1 MKDIFEDHGVRFEY
15 PSDWE
20 IEVTDDGEITT
31 VSLQSPGRPAFALV
45 TLDESMPEPEDVAE
59 EVLDTMREEYPGL
72 DVSPVREKIAGHQVV
87 GHDLDFISLDM
98 TSVCQIRAFRTNQRT
113 VLVFGQWSDFE
124 DEPARAAMG
133 VLQASFEETDAT
145 D

>member
-1 MKDIFEDHGVRFEY
+1 MTEIFDDHGVRFEY

-31 VSLQSPGRPAFALV
+31 VALQSPGRPAFALV
-45 TLDESMPEPEDVAE
+45 TLDEAMPEPDEVAG

-72 DVSPVREKIAGHQVV
+72 DVFPVRERIAGHEAV

-98 TSVCQIRAFRTNQRT
+98 TSACLIRCFRTNQRT
-113 VLVFGQWSDFE
+113 ILIFGQWSEFE
-124 DEPARAAMG
+124 DEPTRAAMG
-133 VLQASFEETDAT
+133 ALQASFEETDA
-145 D
+145 